1 MTTTRV
7 QQIAEQIKSLPDDE
21 REEFLSWLA
30 DYQLEHTDAWDD
42 EIANDAKPGGRL
54 SNVVDRAR
62 RDIAEGRTRPLDEIL
77 GDS

>member
-7 QQIAEQIKSLPDDE
+7 QQIAEQVKSLSDQE
-21 REEFLSWLA
+21 REEFLSLLV
-30 DYQLEHTDAWDD
+30 DYQLEQSDAWDD

-54 SNVVDRAR
+54 SNALDRAR
-62 RDIAEGRTRPLDEIL
+62 RDIAEGRIRPLDEIL